1 MVGSGFTVSGAERIT
16 LATPT
21 VVGLT
26 RPPLDGDSFGPSHQS
41 EEARAQQ
48 LTF

>member
-1 MVGSGFTVSGAERIT
+1 MVGSAFTVSGAERIT

-26 RPPLDGDSFGPSHQS
+26 RQKRDGDSFDLSHQS